1 MSCTPYS
8 SETVVIPCN
17 RVAHLMYAAEFSN
30 DLLDVSSGSEYIY
43 LIYLMNGIKV
53 T

>member
-1 MSCTPYS
+1 MSCIQYS

-17 RVAHLMYAAEFSN
+17 RVAHLMSAAEFSN

-43 LIYLMNGIKV
+43 LIYLMNGMKV